1 MGNCCECSLP
11 PLHKRPKRTKK
22 KVKVLDEIRQQRKL
36 SLKILKGFTMESPEE
51 SKIENT
57 ARDTVVSFL
66 EESKQ
71 YIHYCNKKFDEC
83 YEVVD

>member
-1 MGNCCECSLP
+1 
-11 PLHKRPKRTKK
+11 
-22 KVKVLDEIRQQRKL
+22 
-36 SLKILKGFTMESPEE
+36 MESPEE